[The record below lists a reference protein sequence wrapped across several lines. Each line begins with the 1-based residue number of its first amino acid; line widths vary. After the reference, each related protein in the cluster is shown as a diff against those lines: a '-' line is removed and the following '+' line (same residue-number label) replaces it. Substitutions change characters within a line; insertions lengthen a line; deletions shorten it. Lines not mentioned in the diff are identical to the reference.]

1 VIRQHDFNS
10 RWWGEPVGIVDQGVF
25 FSLPPAERARAL
37 APFRWVEFKSRFSDA
52 PPLTVLRDA
61 GFFLADTQVEFRI
74 GLKATV
80 VSACA
85 ENLAVHFANEA
96 PFDFRAEDV
105 PLFEH
110 ERYQHLPGNDPQRTN
125 RRYVEW
131 ARQLIGE
138 HPDCCLQVSTGD
150 AAQGWFLS
158 RPAAGGLNLTLAML
172 RCEARISGF
181 LLYDLALRAYAAR
194 GHRIGWAGFS
204 VTNTAVLNIYAKLGA
219 HFTGTVGIWLWA
231 GA

>member
-1 VIRQHDFNS
+1 MIRQHDFNS
-10 RWWGEPVGIVDQGVF
+10 RWWGEPVGIVDRGAF

-37 APFRWVEFKSRFSDA
+37 APFHWVEFKSRLNDA
-52 PPLTVLRDA
+52 PPLTLLRDA

-74 GLKATV
+74 GLKASV

-85 ENLAVHFANEA
+85 EAIAVHFATDA
-96 PFDFRAEDV
+96 PFDLRAEDV

-110 ERYQHLPGNDPQRTN
+110 ERYRHLPGNDPERTN

-131 ARQLIGE
+131 ARQLIRE
-138 HPDCCLQVSTGD
+138 HPDCCLQVTAEE

-158 RPAAGGLNLTLAML
+158 RPAAGCLNLTLAML
-172 RCEARISGF
+172 RRHARISGF
-181 LLYDLALRAYAAR
+181 LLYDQALRAYASR
-194 GHRIGWAGFS
+194 GHRIGWASFS
-204 VTNTAVLNIYAKLGA
+204 VTNTAVLNIYARLGA
-219 HFTGTVGIWLWA
+219 HFVGPTGIWLWV